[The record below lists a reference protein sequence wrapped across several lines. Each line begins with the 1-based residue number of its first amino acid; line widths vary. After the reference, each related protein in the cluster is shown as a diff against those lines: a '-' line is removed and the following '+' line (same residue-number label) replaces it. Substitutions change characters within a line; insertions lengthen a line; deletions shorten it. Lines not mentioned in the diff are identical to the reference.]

1 MSGVKGKKWVV
12 KNSFVGFPKHED
24 VEIIEQQ
31 LTPLKDGG
39 IKYIMIHELLIIKY
53 LNNYVVFQNSS
64 WRQCGSRLTRT

>member
-12 KNSFVGFPKHED
+12 KNSFVGFPKRED

-39 IKYIMIHELLIIKY
+39 IKYIMIHELLVIKY
-53 LNNYVVFQNSS
+53 LNMLFFRIPLGGNVVH
-64 WRQCGSRLTRT
+64 G